1 MEEIGVKLQKAV
13 LIMMSIVSMLGM
25 SSCENRLDSPCPST
39 GEGKAVEVSL
49 CVGIAD
55 EVDAA
60 SLAGG
65 TSGTK
70 AGEGVG
76 SGSGLNVRLQ
86 SSAKTKAAVEDP
98 LATAKP
104 DKLYGL
110 EIWQYDA
117 GGNFKTGK
125 GVSYTSA
132 VEIGSSFTVT
142 LEALDNCQLVII
154 ARGYNGSA
162 YTVGS
167 LSGKSFSAVQSTTA
181 TSSMIE
187 GIKNEGDIKA
197 MPYILHLPKVNVTSA
212 GEIQSPDGT
221 DVRILLRRLATRLT
235 LSWKNE
241 SEKTGYTL
249 EQVLLQSIPVDYR
262 LLKPVND
269 DTYPSLLDQYTT
281 IQVAS
286 VSDEGSYTCWV
297 PSVVRGESAY
307 ASSAYYRTKA
317 NAPKGSAYATFISRH
332 KSDGGNET
340 DSRKKLNYRV
350 YLGGSTSKEFDLY
363 DNTNYI
369 YKCRDVA
376 QYASS

>member
-1 MEEIGVKLQKAV
+1 
-13 LIMMSIVSMLGM
+13 MLGM

-167 LSGKSFSAVQSTTA
+167 LSGKSLSAVQSTTA
-181 TSSMIE
+181 TASMIE

-235 LSWKNE
+235 LSWKTN
-241 SEKTGYTL
+241 
-249 EQVLLQSIPVDYR
+249 R
-262 LLKPVND
+262 RKPAI
-269 DTYPSLLDQYTT
+269 L
-281 IQVAS
+281 
-286 VSDEGSYTCWV
+286 
-297 PSVVRGESAY
+297 
-307 ASSAYYRTKA
+307 
-317 NAPKGSAYATFISRH
+317 
-332 KSDGGNET
+332 
-340 DSRKKLNYRV
+340 
-350 YLGGSTSKEFDLY
+350 
-363 DNTNYI
+363 
-369 YKCRDVA
+369 
-376 QYASS
+376 